1 MKARHSELS
10 VEIFTTIITDIPGD
24 KEELLHQKIVFEL
37 ALKQASI
44 ELAR

>member
-1 MKARHSELS
+1 MVSRYIKVGFR
-10 VEIFTTIITDIPGD
+10 IFITDIPGD